1 MLCAYTKSAS
11 LLEKIMHFAN
21 RSFNAVIAA
30 LLLLV
35 VLPASAQD
43 AGKTEVVVPMRDGV
57 NLATN
62 IYLPEGE
69 GPWPVVLTRTPYDK
83 NGADRSA
90 SIYNEAGYA
99 LVSQDVRG
107 RYASEGVDQP
117 FEVDMPD
124 GYDTVE
130 WIAAQKWN
138 DGKVGIFGTSAPGI
152 TSNLAAAAAPPHLTA
167 AYVTV
172 APDSIFYRSRF
183 VGGVFKESHS
193 GGWLRGQ
200 GISEERI
207 AAYKARAV
215 LDQGW
220 KDTDFLFHRENV
232 VIPIYNVG
240 GWHDIYAEG
249 SLYNFLYLQNEGN
262 EAARGKQK
270 LSMGAFGHGALQGD
284 LIYPGGGVIS
294 GDIEQQLRWWDYW
307 LKGEDNGIMD
317 EPAVSYY
324 MMASAR
330 KANPSPLNRVIQ
342 SDVWPPKHE
351 STRYYLQPEGQV
363 STVAPAVDSASMSY
377 RFDPANPVP
386 TTGGQNLGRDVGPRD
401 QREIGMRQDY
411 MRFQTPVLE
420 ENVAIAGHVEM
431 ELYVSTDALDTDFV
445 VKLVDIY
452 PDGYEALIL
461 DYPIRMRFRDGQ
473 NAEDVKLAV
482 PGAIEKLNI
491 NMWSTAQTFEKGH
504 RIGIHVSSSN
514 YPRFAVNPNNGAA
527 LDDMGTPAKVANNT
541 IYFDAQHPSAI
552 ILPVLTGD
560 MQ

>member
-1 MLCAYTKSAS
+1 MKQCAPIHKTPIHKALTARVFAS
-11 LLEKIMHFAN
+11 LLG
-21 RSFNAVIAA
+21 
-30 LLLLV
+30 LLV
-35 VLPASAQD
+35 LTATGLLWAQEN
-43 AGKTEVVVPMRDGV
+43 KQEVMVPMRDGV
-57 NLATN
+57 RLATN
-62 IYLPEGE
+62 IYLPAGE
-69 GPWPVVLTRTPYDK
+69 GPWPVVLTRTPYNK

-90 SIYNEAGYA
+90 ATYNERGYA
-99 LVSQDVRG
+99 LVAQDTRG

-130 WIAAQKWN
+130 WIAAQEWSN
-138 DGKVGIFGTSAPGI
+138 GKVGIFGTSAPGI
-152 TSNLAAAAAPPHLTA
+152 TSNLAAAAAPPHLKA

-172 APDSIFYRSRF
+172 APDSLFYRSRF

-220 KDTDFLFHRENV
+220 LDTDFLFHRENV
-232 VIPIYNVG
+232 EIPIYNVG

-249 SLYNFLYLQNEGN
+249 SLYNYLYLQNEGN

-270 LSMGAFGHGALQGD
+270 LFMGAFGHGALQGD
-284 LIYPGGGVIS
+284 LAYPGGGMIS
-294 GDIEQQLRWWDYW
+294 GSIEQQLRWWDYW
-307 LKGEDNGIMD
+307 LKGIDNGIMD
-317 EPAVSYY
+317 EPPISYY

-330 KANPSPLNRVIQ
+330 KDNPSPLNRVINT
-342 SDVWPPKHE
+342 DTWPPRHE
-351 STRYYLQPEGQV
+351 KTRFYLQPGGSI
-363 STVAPAVDSASMSY
+363 STSSPTADSASTSY
-377 RFDPANPVP
+377 QFDPANPVP
-386 TTGGQNLGRDVGPRD
+386 TVGGQNLGRDVGPRD
-401 QREIGMRQDY
+401 QREIGERQDY
-411 MRFQTPVLE
+411 LRFETPVLE
-420 ENVAIAGHVEM
+420 EDIVVAGHIDM
-431 ELYVSTDALDTDFV
+431 ELFAATDGLDTDFV

-473 NAEDVKLAV
+473 NADDVKLAE
-482 PGAIEKLNI
+482 PGKVEKLLI

-504 RIGIHVSSSN
+504 RIGVHVSSSN

-527 LDDMGTPAKVANNT
+527 LDDLDTAARIATNT
-541 IYFDAQHPSAI
+541 VYFDAQRPSAI
-552 ILPVLTGD
+552 ILPVVTEDLSE
-560 MQ
+560 

>member
-1 MLCAYTKSAS
+1 MSYPARIFSTLST
-11 LLEKIMHFAN
+11 
-21 RSFNAVIAA
+21 
-30 LLLLV
+30 LLV
-35 VLPASAQD
+35 VLLSAAVFAAEPIKQ
-43 AGKTEVVVPMRDGV
+43 EVMMPMRDGV
-57 NLATN
+57 KLATN
-62 IYLPEGE
+62 VYLPAGD
-69 GPWPVVLTRTPYDK
+69 GPWPVVLTRTPYNKD
-83 NGADRSA
+83 GADLSA
-90 SIYNEAGYA
+90 KIYNERGYA

-107 RYASEGVDQP
+107 RYASEGIDLP

-130 WIAAQKWN
+130 WIAQQPWSN
-138 DGKVGIFGTSAPGI
+138 GKTGIFGTSAPGI
-152 TSNLAAAAAPPHLTA
+152 TSNLAAAAAPPHLIA
-167 AYVTV
+167 AYITV
-172 APDSIFYRSRF
+172 APDSLFYRSRF

-220 KDTDFLFHRENV
+220 IDSDFLFHRQNV
-232 VIPIYNVG
+232 EIPVYNVG

-249 SLYNFLYLQNEGN
+249 SLYNYLYLQNEGN
-262 EAARGKQK
+262 PKARGKQK

-284 LIYPGGGVIS
+284 LIYPGGGLIN
-294 GDIEQQLRWWDYW
+294 GDIQQQLRWWDYW
-307 LKGEDNGIMD
+307 LKDQDNGIMD

-342 SDVWPPKHE
+342 ADHWPPQHE
-351 STRYYLQPEGQV
+351 LTRFYLQPGGNI
-363 STVAPAVDSASMSY
+363 STTMPTADSASSTY
-377 RFDPANPVP
+377 KFDPANPVP
-386 TTGGQNLGRDVGPRD
+386 TVGGQNLGRDVGPKD
-401 QREIGMRQDY
+401 QREIGERQDY
-411 MRFQTPVLE
+411 LRFETPILNEDLV
-420 ENVAIAGHVEM
+420 IAGHVDM
-431 ELYVSTDALDTDFV
+431 ELFVSTDAIDTDFV

-473 NAEDVKLAV
+473 TKDDVKMAT
-482 PGAIEKLNI
+482 PGKVEKLKI

-504 RIGIHVSSSN
+504 RLGVQVTSSN

-527 LDDMGTPAKVANNT
+527 LDDFTTPANIAENT
-541 IYFDAQHPSAI
+541 IYFDAQRPSAI
-552 ILPVLTGD
+552 VLQVVTEKLD
-560 MQ
+560 

>member
-1 MLCAYTKSAS
+1 MQ
-11 LLEKIMHFAN
+11 IFHHF
-21 RSFNAVIAA
+21 RSFIAI
-30 LLLLV
+30 LV
-35 VLPASAQD
+35 LSLWTLSSVAQE
-43 AGKTEVVVPMRDGV
+43 AGKQVVMVPMRDGV

-69 GPWPVVLTRTPYDK
+69 GPWPVVLTRTPYNK

-90 SIYNEAGYA
+90 ATYNEAGYV

-107 RYASEGVDQP
+107 RYESEGVDQP

-130 WIAAQKWN
+130 WIAAQDWSN
-138 DGKVGIFGTSAPGI
+138 GKVGIFGTSAPGI

-172 APDSIFYRSRF
+172 APDSLFYRSRF

-220 KDTDFLFHRENV
+220 KDTDFLFHRDNV
-232 VIPIYNVG
+232 QIPIYNVG

-249 SLYNFLYLQNEGN
+249 SLYSYLYLQEQGVGHAAGN
-262 EAARGKQK
+262 QK
-270 LSMGAFGHGALQGD
+270 LFMGAFGHGALQGD
-284 LIYPGGGVIS
+284 LAYPNGGFITGS
-294 GDIEQQLRWWDYW
+294 MDEQLRWWDYW

-317 EPAVSYY
+317 EPPISFY

-330 KANPSPLNRVIQ
+330 KGSASTSNRLIHT
-342 SDVWPPKHE
+342 DHWPPRHE
-351 STRYYLQPEGQV
+351 KTRFYLLPGGTIDT
-363 STVAPAVDSASMSY
+363 SAPTADSASSTY

-386 TTGGQNLGRDVGPRD
+386 TVGGQNLGSDVGPRD
-401 QREIGMRQDY
+401 QREIGERQDY
-411 MRFQTPVLE
+411 LRFQTPVLE
-420 ENVAIAGHVEM
+420 EDVVVAGHIDM

-461 DYPIRMRFRDGQ
+461 DYPLRMRFRDGQ
-473 NAEDVKLAV
+473 NAEDVQMMT
-482 PGAIEKLNI
+482 PGEVEKVTI
-491 NMWSTAQTFEKGH
+491 NMWSTAQTFEAGH
-504 RIGIHVSSSN
+504 RIGMHVSSSN

-527 LDDMGTPAKVANNT
+527 LDDLDTPAKIATNT
-541 IYFDAQHPSAI
+541 IYFDAQHPSAM
-552 ILPVLTGD
+552 ILPVVTEDL
-560 MQ
+560 

>member
-1 MLCAYTKSAS
+1 MSYPTGLKRYLYS
-11 LLEKIMHFAN
+11 LVMVLLAT
-21 RSFNAVIAA
+21 NA
-30 LLLLV
+30 L
-35 VLPASAQD
+35 AQEPS
-43 AGKTEVVVPMRDGV
+43 KLNVMMPMRDGIK
-57 NLATN
+57 LATN
-62 IYLPEGE
+62 VYLPGGE
-69 GPWPVVLTRTPYDK
+69 GPWPVVLTRTPYNK
-83 NGADRSA
+83 NGADLSA
-90 SIYNEAGYA
+90 KIYNERGYV

-107 RYASEGVDQP
+107 RYESEGVDQP

-130 WIAAQKWN
+130 WIAEQPWSN
-138 DGKVGIFGTSAPGI
+138 GKTGIFGTSAPGI

-167 AYVTV
+167 AYITV
-172 APDSIFYRSRF
+172 APDSLFYRSRF

-220 KDTDFLFHRENV
+220 LDSDFLFHRQNV
-232 VIPIYNVG
+232 QIPVYNVG

-249 SLYNFLYLQNEGN
+249 SLFNYLYLQTEGHPK
-262 EAARGKQK
+262 ARGKQK

-284 LIYPGGGVIS
+284 LVYPDGGLIN

-342 SDVWPPKHE
+342 ADHWPPQHE
-351 STRYYLQPEGQV
+351 LTRFYLQPDGMI
-363 STVAPAVDSASMSY
+363 STSTPAADSASITFK
-377 RFDPANPVP
+377 FDPANPVP
-386 TTGGQNLGRDVGPRD
+386 TVGGQNLGRDVGPRD
-401 QREIGMRQDY
+401 QREIGDRQDY
-411 MRFQTPVLE
+411 LRFETPVLTE
-420 ENVAIAGHVEM
+420 DLVIAGHVDM
-431 ELYVSTDALDTDFV
+431 ELFVSTDAQDTDFV

-473 NAEDVKLAV
+473 NEDDVKLATPDKV
-482 PGAIEKLNI
+482 EKLLI

-504 RIGIHVSSSN
+504 RLGIHVTSSN
-514 YPRFAVNPNNGAA
+514 YPRFAVNPNNGAD
-527 LDDMGTPAKVANNT
+527 LDDFTTKAKIAQNT
-541 IYFDAQHPSAI
+541 VFFDAQRPSAI
-552 ILPVLTGD
+552 VLPVVTEELE
-560 MQ
+560 

>member
-1 MLCAYTKSAS
+1 MHTSRNS
-11 LLEKIMHFAN
+11 LHPFLT
-21 RSFNAVIAA
+21 A
-30 LLLLV
+30 LYCLLFLL
-35 VLPASAQD
+35 VLPAVTAQE
-43 AGKTEVVVPMRDGV
+43 AGKTEVMVPMRDGIS
-57 NLATN
+57 LATN
-62 IYLPEGE
+62 IYLPAGE
-69 GPWPVVLTRTPYDK
+69 GPWPVVLTRTPYNK
-83 NGADRSA
+83 NGADGLA
-90 SIYNEAGYA
+90 SLYNENGFA

-130 WIAAQKWN
+130 WIAAQQFS
-138 DGKVGIFGTSAPGI
+138 DGKIGIFGTSAPGI
-152 TSNLAAAAAPPHLTA
+152 TSNLAAAAAPPHLSA

-172 APDSIFYRSRF
+172 APDSLFYRSRF

-200 GISEERI
+200 GISEDRI

-220 KDTDFLFHRENV
+220 MDTDFLFHRENV
-232 VIPIYNVG
+232 EIPVYNVG

-249 SLYNFLYLQNEGN
+249 SLYNYLYLQNAGN
-262 EAARGKQK
+262 AAARGKQK
-270 LSMGAFGHGALQGD
+270 LFMGAFGHGALQGD
-284 LIYPGGGVIS
+284 LSYPDGGMIA
-294 GDIEQQLRWWDYW
+294 GDMQQQLRWWDYW

-317 EPAVSYY
+317 EPPISYY

-330 KANPSPLNRVIQ
+330 KDNPSSLNRVIQ
-342 SDVWPPKHE
+342 ADTWPPQHE
-351 STRYYLQPEGQV
+351 KTRFYLHPGGQV
-363 STVAPAVDSASMSY
+363 TTSAPTADSASLRY

-386 TTGGQNLGRDVGPRD
+386 TVGGQNLGRDVGPRD
-401 QREIGMRQDY
+401 QREIGERQDY
-411 MRFQTPVLE
+411 IRFQTPVLDE
-420 ENVAIAGHVEM
+420 DVVVAGHIDM
-431 ELYVSTDALDTDFV
+431 ELFVSTDALDTDFV

-473 NAEDVKLAV
+473 NAEDVRLAE

-527 LDDMGTPAKVANNT
+527 LDDAATPAKIANNT
-541 IYFDAQHPSAI
+541 IFFDAQHPSAI
-552 ILPVLTGD
+552 ILPVVTEDL
-560 MQ
+560 

>member
-1 MLCAYTKSAS
+1 MMQ
-11 LLEKIMHFAN
+11 IFHHF
-21 RSFNAVIAA
+21 RSFIAI
-30 LLLLV
+30 LV
-35 VLPASAQD
+35 LSLWTLSSVAQE
-43 AGKTEVVVPMRDGV
+43 AGKQVVMVPMRDGV

-69 GPWPVVLTRTPYDK
+69 GPWPVVLTRTPYNK

-90 SIYNEAGYA
+90 ATYNEAGYV

-107 RYASEGVDQP
+107 RYESEGVDQP

-130 WIAAQKWN
+130 WIAAQDWSN
-138 DGKVGIFGTSAPGI
+138 GKVGIFGTSAPGI

-172 APDSIFYRSRF
+172 APDSLFYRSRF

-220 KDTDFLFHRENV
+220 KDTDFLFHRDNV
-232 VIPIYNVG
+232 QIPIYNVG

-249 SLYNFLYLQNEGN
+249 SLSNYLHLQEQGVGLAAGN
-262 EAARGKQK
+262 QK
-270 LSMGAFGHGALQGD
+270 LFMGAFGHGALQGD
-284 LIYPGGGVIS
+284 LAYPNGGFITGS
-294 GDIEQQLRWWDYW
+294 MDEQLRWWDYW

-317 EPAVSYY
+317 EPPISFY

-330 KANPSPLNRVIQ
+330 KGSASTSNRLIHT
-342 SDVWPPKHE
+342 DHWPPRHE
-351 STRYYLQPEGQV
+351 KTRFYLLPGGTIDT
-363 STVAPAVDSASMSY
+363 SAPTADSASSAY

-386 TTGGQNLGRDVGPRD
+386 TVGGQNLGSDVGPRD
-401 QREIGMRQDY
+401 QREIGERQDY
-411 MRFQTPVLE
+411 LRFQTPVLE
-420 ENVAIAGHVEM
+420 EDLVVAGHIDM

-445 VKLVDIY
+445 VKLLDIY

-461 DYPIRMRFRDGQ
+461 DYPLRMRFRDGQ
-473 NAEDVKLAV
+473 NAEDVKMMT
-482 PGAIEKLNI
+482 PGEVEKVTI
-491 NMWSTAQTFEKGH
+491 NMWSTAQTFEAGH

-527 LDDMGTPAKVANNT
+527 LDDLDTPAKIATNT
-541 IYFDAQHPSAI
+541 IYFDAQHPSAM
-552 ILPVLTGD
+552 ILPVVTEDL
-560 MQ
+560 